1 MSTGSVTRAAPPT
14 FGSYLGATARAVAG
28 RQGGAL
34 LLIGGVLA
42 LPTVATAGVV
52 TDFTW
57 AYVGM
62 LTLTSLLGLGV
73 ERLAML
79 LVAQRGAQS
88 AVDAVRPL
96 VAIRLLTAP
105 IGAFAL
111 WMLLRFVHVHLA
123 FGAAAFTVAWIVAA
137 QVLVVAAAGLR
148 AIGNTR
154 AEPLVTAITRG
165 GQALALVGLAAAGV
179 GVTGLVAALTVLE
192 VAAAIMLLGALGAG
206 SWRRSAGPRQAREP
220 GGWRRAA
227 ALAGIETVGLCYLR
241 ADLLLVGHLLGA
253 AAGATYGLLYRVVD
267 GAGGAAGTASLGLF
281 AAAAAGRDGGDQRDG
296 VRARSLVVIPSLAG
310 ACALIGIMVAGPLG
324 AAIPRLGSETGT
336 FRLLI
341 AATPLLVWNA
351 LELHVRSARGRNGEA
366 LRIGLAVLVVNLGLC
381 IWLVSA
387 HGLVGAAVALLAT
400 ETLQTTLLVCS
411 ASRAEQGLV
420 RSTARR
426 TAALTMGLLLL
437 TVVLS

>member
-1 MSTGSVTRAAPPT
+1 MSTSSSTRAAPPT

-34 LLIGGVLA
+34 LLVGGVLA
-42 LPTVATAGVV
+42 LPTVATPNVV
-52 TDFTW
+52 THFTW

-79 LVAQRGAQS
+79 RVAQSGI
-88 AVDAVRPL
+88 DAVRPL
-96 VAIRLLTAP
+96 VAVRLFTAP
-105 IGAFAL
+105 LGAVAL

-123 FGAAAFTVAWIVAA
+123 FAAAAFTVVWIVAV

-148 AIGNTR
+148 TVGNTR
-154 AEPLVTAITRG
+154 AEPVVTAITRAS
-165 GQALALVGLAAAGV
+165 QAAALVGLGAAGV
-179 GVTGLVAALTVLE
+179 GVTGLVATLAVLE
-192 VAAAIMLLGALGAG
+192 VVAAVVLLGALGAG
-206 SWRRSAGPRQAREP
+206 SWRRPAGARQPRQP
-220 GGWRRAA
+220 GAWHRAA
-227 ALAGIETVGLCYLR
+227 TLAGIETVVICYLR

-267 GAGGAAGTASLGLF
+267 GVGGAAGTASLGLF
-281 AAAAAGRDGGDQRDG
+281 AAAAAGRDGGDDRDG
-296 VRARSLVVIPSLAG
+296 VRARSLLVIPALAG
-310 ACALIGIMVAGPLG
+310 GCALVGIVLAGPLG
-324 AAIPRLGSETGT
+324 SAIPRLGSETGT

-341 AATPLLVWNA
+341 AAAPLLVWNA

-366 LRIGLAVLVVNLGLC
+366 LRIGIVVLVVNLGLC

-400 ETLQTTLLVCS
+400 ETLQTTLLV
-411 ASRAEQGLV
+411 ATATRQEQRLIWSTV
-420 RSTARR
+420 RV
-426 TAALTMGLLLL
+426 TAALTTALLLL
-437 TVVLS
+437 TAVLS